1 MAIIHTNDA
10 MFKEVIKSAPVV
22 LVDFYADW
30 CGPCKML
37 APVLTELAAER
48 SDIAVVKVNV
58 DEAPETSSA
67 YGIMNIPTMI
77 LFRDGEPAG
86 KLVGFA
92 SKDKIE
98 KAFDL

>member
-10 MFKEVIKSAPVV
+10 MFKEVIASAPTV

-30 CGPCKML
+30 WGPCKML
-37 APVLTELAAER
+37 APVLAQLASDR

-58 DEAPETSSA
+58 DEAPETAAA

-77 LFRDGEPAG
+77 LFRDGKPSG

-92 SKDKIE
+92 SREKIE
-98 KAFDL
+98 KTFNL